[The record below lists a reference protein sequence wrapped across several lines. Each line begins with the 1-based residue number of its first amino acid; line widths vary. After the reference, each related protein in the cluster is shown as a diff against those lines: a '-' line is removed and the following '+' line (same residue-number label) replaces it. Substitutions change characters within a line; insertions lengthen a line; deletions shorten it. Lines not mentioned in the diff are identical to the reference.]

1 MHPCARLSCTANRM
15 SRWNVFRKLFRKS
28 CSEIRQTEGILPRS
42 RRTGKARQWSATTLK
57 QLCFETILPIE
68 SISFLVL
75 CNFATIKRM
84 LYNITNNETKINRKW
99 FQDTNERTNN
109 DYSTKTETETE
120 IWIASNYARSR
131 SQVILDNWRNMF

>member
-1 MHPCARLSCTANRM
+1 
-15 SRWNVFRKLFRKS
+15 
-28 CSEIRQTEGILPRS
+28 
-42 RRTGKARQWSATTLK
+42 LK